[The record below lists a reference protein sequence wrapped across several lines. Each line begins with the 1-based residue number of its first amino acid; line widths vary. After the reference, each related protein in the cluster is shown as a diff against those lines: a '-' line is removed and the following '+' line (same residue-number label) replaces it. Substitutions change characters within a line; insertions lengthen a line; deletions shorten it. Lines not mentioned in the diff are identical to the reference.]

1 MTQTPYDA
9 MSTPTWGIEN
19 TAAGAPVSTGNLDP
33 TTRKFAGRK
42 REVTVR
48 IDYCSGT
55 LDDGEDGWQRVL
67 EVLRA
72 TYPSMSDQ
80 QAVSANYRWS
90 RSLIDDTTGKTVLT
104 INRGLKSNRDDQR
117 VHLDAP
123 GPAGGILY
131 AALRST
137 STAWLPSRI
146 DVALDVVGDLEYYK
160 RKRSTFD
167 GKLPTGREAT
177 RIGPR
182 SGVDDPG
189 LTWSVGMKGAGMTVR
204 WYRKGRQSGD
214 TAFHDVNR
222 LEFQFRPHDPH
233 LRRALA
239 GCNDPLE
246 IIAMAG
252 PKWVRDLA
260 SDLIGTCPMTARVVE
275 SPVTPPRSDDGW
287 WATFLT
293 QYGPKLDRRARSSN
307 PDDPQSGWN
316 RMYPDILEAAASS
329 AARKS
334 GKSGRNP
341 VWDSPWEMAFSA
353 KTTDR
358 STAPASVQ
366 PGRAQGAPEHPSY
379 QMGVGHGGTDPRR
392 PGVVPAHVTGRPLT
406 GPLMLPNRG
415 GQRVVHGGWTSPA
428 MTDPGRLLNMMG
440 IGVPERMVSRLIGAI
455 AGVDPARLAG

>member
-1 MTQTPYDA
+1 VTKTPYEHL
-9 MSTPTWGIEN
+9 STLTWGLDT
-19 TAAGAPVSTGNLDP
+19 TASGHPKVADRLDP
-33 TTRKFAGRK
+33 ATRKFAGRK

-67 EVLRA
+67 EVLRL

-80 QAVSANYRWS
+80 EGMNPNYRWS
-90 RSLIDDTTGKTVLT
+90 RKLVDERSGRTILT

-123 GPAGGILY
+123 GPAGGILF

-160 RKRSTFD
+160 RKRLTFD
-167 GKLPTGREAT
+167 GKLPKGREAT

-204 WYRKGRQSGD
+204 WYRKGRQSGG
-214 TAFHDVNR
+214 TAFQDVNR
-222 LEFQFRPHDPH
+222 LEFQFRPQDMP
-233 LRRALA
+233 LKRALA
-239 GCNDPLE
+239 RCNDPVDVISL
-246 IIAMAG
+246 AG
-252 PKWVRDLA
+252 PQWVRDLA
-260 SDLIGTCPMTARVVE
+260 ADLIGKSPMTARVVA
-275 SPVTPPRSDDGW
+275 SPVAPPQSDDRSW
-287 WATFLT
+287 TVFLT
-293 QYGPKLDRRARSSN
+293 QYAQKLDRKARSID
-307 PDDPQSGWN
+307 PADPQSGWN

-415 GQRVVHGGWTSPA
+415 GKRLVHGGWTSPA

>member
-1 MTQTPYDA
+1 MTQTPYTPL
-9 MSTPTWGIEN
+9 STPTWG
-19 TAAGAPVSTGNLDP
+19 TGGPASTGLLDP

-55 LDDGEDGWQRVL
+55 LDDGEDAWRRVL
-67 EVLRA
+67 DALGA
-72 TYPSMSDQ
+72 TFPWTSDQ
-80 QAVSANYRWS
+80 EGFNAHYQWS
-90 RSLIDDTTGKTVLT
+90 RKLVDEVSGRPIVT

-146 DVALDVVGDLEYYK
+146 DVALDVVGNLEYYK

-167 GKLPTGREAT
+167 GKLLKDRLAT

-182 SGVDDPG
+182 TGVDDPG
-189 LTWSVGMKGAGMTVR
+189 LTWMVGKPGNEVMVR
-204 WYRKGRQSGD
+204 WYRKGPQSRD
-214 TAFHDVNR
+214 PHLIDVNR

-252 PKWVRDLA
+252 PQWVRDLA
-260 SDLIGTCPMTARVVE
+260 SDLIGTCPMVTRVVAA
-275 SPVTPPRSDDGW
+275 PVTPPQSDARW
-287 WATFLT
+287 LATFLT
-293 QYGPKLDRRARSSN
+293 QYGPKLDRLARSSN
-307 PDDPQSGWN
+307 PGDPQSGWN
-316 RMYPDILEAAASS
+316 RMYPYIRAAAESS
-329 AARKS
+329 AAR
-334 GKSGRNP
+334 KSGRNP

-366 PGRAQGAPEHPSY
+366 PGRAQGAPERPSY
-379 QMGVGHGGTDPRR
+379 QMGAGHGGTDPRR
-392 PGVVPAHVTGRPLT
+392 PGVVPVPGAGRLLS
-406 GPLMLPNRG
+406 GPMMLPNRG
-415 GQRVVHGGWTSPA
+415 GRMLVDGGWTSPG
-428 MTDPGRLLNMMG
+428 MTDPGKLLTNMG
-440 IGVPERMVSRLIGAI
+440 IGVPERVGARLIGAI
-455 AGVDPARLAG
+455 AGIDPARLAG

>member
-1 MTQTPYDA
+1 VTQTPYEP
-9 MSTPTWGIEN
+9 MSTPTWG
-19 TAAGAPVSTGNLDP
+19 TGGPASTGNLDP
-33 TTRKFAGRK
+33 TIRKFAGRK
-42 REVTVR
+42 RDVTVR

-67 EVLRA
+67 ELLRL

-80 QAVSANYRWS
+80 EGMNPNYRWS
-90 RSLIDDTTGKTVLT
+90 RKLVDERSGRTILT

-160 RKRSTFD
+160 RKRLTFD
-167 GKLPTGREAT
+167 GKLPKGREAT

-189 LTWSVGMKGAGMTVR
+189 LTWTVGMKGAEMTIR
-204 WYRKGRQSGD
+204 WYRKGRQSGG
-214 TAFHDVNR
+214 TAFQDVNR
-222 LEFQFRPHDPH
+222 LEFQFRPQDMP
-233 LRRALA
+233 LKRALA
-239 GCNDPLE
+239 RCNDPVDVISL
-246 IIAMAG
+246 AG
-252 PKWVRDLA
+252 PQWVRDLA
-260 SDLIGTCPMTARVVE
+260 ADLIGTSPMTARVVATPV
-275 SPVTPPRSDDGW
+275 SPPKSDDRS
-287 WATFLT
+287 WATFRT
-293 QYGPKLDRRARSSN
+293 QYSTMLYRRAWSTN
-307 PDDPQSGWN
+307 PSDPQSGWN
-316 RMYPDILEAAASS
+316 EMFQDIQASAAYS

-334 GKSGRNP
+334 GKSGQNP
-341 VWDSPWEMAFSA
+341 VWDSHWEMAFSA

-366 PGRAQGAPEHPSY
+366 PGRAQGAPERPSY
-379 QMGVGHGGTDPRR
+379 QMVAGFVGTVPGRS
-392 PGVVPAHVTGRPLT
+392 GVVPANVTGRPLT

-415 GQRVVHGGWTSPA
+415 GRWLSKDGWTSPA
-428 MTDPGRLLNMMG
+428 MTDPGRVLNMMG

>member
-1 MTQTPYDA
+1 

-334 GKSGRNP
+334 GRNP
-341 VWDSPWEMAFSA
+341 VGDDHWETAVSA
-353 KTTDR
+353 KTTAW

-366 PGRAQGAPEHPSY
+366 PGRAQGAPEHPPY
-379 QMGVGHGGTDPRR
+379 QMGAGPGGIVSMRS
-392 PGVVPAHVTGRPLT
+392 GVVTNPGDSQPMNGSGAVS
-406 GPLMLPNRG
+406 NRG
-415 GQRVVHGGWTSPA
+415 GKWLFLDGWVNPAKVDPVRV
-428 MTDPGRLLNMMG
+428 LNMMG
-440 IGVPERMVSRLIGAI
+440 LIQPDWTGD
-455 AGVDPARLAG
+455 GVDRGNRRIRRARAAG